1 MPLMFQKGN
10 VLVWLVVVLLII
22 SFLGGGLYYYLEIY
36 TPAQYAKAVIS
47 IYDEIKTQHLETNF
61 QGTDDYEG
69 LLAVLDEYSIIFSR
83 MNDQL
88 SQLKPSPIGSV
99 PPFLTSAKRSIQIH
113 EDFTKILEV
122 FISNIGQAQ
131 EQAKKQ
137 SQFIVKAKELLLLLR
152 PDLTEYPPKAV
163 PEGQGVTLPPPPN
176 TVGEYLAVWES
187 RISKAKVVAEDLFS
201 EPQDLGDVSF
211 DELKS
216 LWLETQQGYDALLPF
231 LNKQEPKL
239 TFYEVQK
246 LTPEGDKAVFAK
258 VDKIDE
264 FLPMLE
270 SVLIRNNAE
279 NILKNSFISTPPDF
293 NLRTSRL
300 EAAIKDLKAKYKN

>member
-1 MPLMFQKGN
+1 MPLKFQKGSIWI
-10 VLVWLVVVLLII
+10 WLIVIFLFIGL
-22 SFLGGGLYYYLEIY
+22 LGGGLYYYLEIH
-36 TPAQYAKAVIS
+36 TPAQYAKVVIP
-47 IYDEIKTQHLETNF
+47 IYDEIKTQHLEPSF

-69 LLAVLDEYSIIFSR
+69 LLAVLDEYSITFSR

-88 SQLKPSPIGSV
+88 SKLKPLPIGNAL
-99 PPFLTSAKRSIQIH
+99 PFLTNAKRSIQIH

-122 FISNIGQAQ
+122 FISNIDQAQ

-137 SQFIVKAKELLLLLR
+137 SQFIVKAKELFLLLR

-163 PEGQGVTLPPPPN
+163 PEGQGVSLPPPPN
-176 TVGEYLAVWES
+176 TVGEYLAVWEP
-187 RISKAKVVAEDLFS
+187 RITKARVVAKDLFS
-201 EPQDLGDVSF
+201 EPQDLGEVSF

-231 LNKQEPKL
+231 LKKQEPKL
-239 TFYEVQK
+239 TFYDVQK
-246 LTPEGDKAVFAK
+246 HISESDKAVFAK

-270 SVLIRNNAE
+270 NVLIRNKAE
-279 NILKNSFISTPPDF
+279 NILKNAFISTPADF
-293 NLRTSRL
+293 NLRTSRIDK
-300 EAAIKDLKAKYKN
+300 AIKELKEKYK